1 MKFIQGNDRTQTHL
15 FPVSLDQAI
24 DPDNEVRLIDLFVDS
39 LPLAE
44 YGFKTEFVENG
55 RPAYH
60 PGDLLKLFIDGYMNK
75 VRTTEEQFQRE
86 EDRTSS
92 GQYRSEAGRIL

>member
-15 FPVSLDQAI
+15 FPVSLDQSI
-24 DPDNEVRLIDLFVDS
+24 DSDNEVRLIDLFVDG

-44 YGFKTEFVENG
+44 YGFNMQFVENG

-60 PGDLLKLFIDGYMNK
+60 PGDLLKLFIYGYMNK
-75 VRTTEEQFQRE
+75 VRTTRATWK
-86 EDRTSS
+86 RNVSAIS
-92 GQYRSEAGRIL
+92 K